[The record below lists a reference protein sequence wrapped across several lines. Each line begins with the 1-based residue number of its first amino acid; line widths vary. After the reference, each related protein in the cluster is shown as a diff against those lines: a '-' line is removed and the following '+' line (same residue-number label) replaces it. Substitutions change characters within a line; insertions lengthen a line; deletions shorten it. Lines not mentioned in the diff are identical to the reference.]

1 VTTPGLSSPT
11 FNERRVT
18 SRVLVQDG
26 QIVGLVGLIED
37 NVTKAN
43 GSAPWFKD
51 ILILSFSVSQQ
62 NNHRTKTE
70 LLVLIT
76 PHVLHDKR
84 DARAFT
90 EDLREQLPSAAAVP
104 DESTNLPATGSP
116 DPTLN
121 LRRTAVAM
129 RTIPGTARQR
139 GFALLIVL
147 WSMAL
152 MALIGTRI
160 TAAGHAEAQLAT
172 NLRANAIA
180 EAAADGAV
188 FEAVF
193 HFMDGSAGHWPA
205 NGLAHRVAM
214 PQAQVAVTLVGESSK
229 ISLNN
234 APPPLLLG
242 LLQAVGVNRELAAV
256 LTEQIVDWRSRSL
269 RPHIPGAAGLQY
281 KAAGRD
287 WGPPNQPFRTV
298 NELGMV
304 LSMTPQILDRL
315 RPYLSPYTY
324 STPNPDVAP
333 PLIRAVL
340 AEAEAGGVATL
351 GFDVEPTLTI
361 TASAVSAGGG
371 RFTRR
376 AVIRLSSTAAANP
389 NLPRFFVLKWDQ
401 ATE

>member
-1 VTTPGLSSPT
+1 
-11 FNERRVT
+11 
-18 SRVLVQDG
+18 
-26 QIVGLVGLIED
+26 
-37 NVTKAN
+37 
-43 GSAPWFKD
+43 
-51 ILILSFSVSQQ
+51 
-62 NNHRTKTE
+62 
-70 LLVLIT
+70 
-76 PHVLHDKR
+76 
-84 DARAFT
+84 
-90 EDLREQLPSAAAVP
+90 
-104 DESTNLPATGSP
+104 
-116 DPTLN
+116 
-121 LRRTAVAM
+121 M

-152 MALIGTRI
+152 LALIGTRI

-214 PQAQVAVTLVGESSK
+214 PQAQVAVTLADESSK

-234 APPPLLLG
+234 APPPLLRG
-242 LLQAVGVNRELAAV
+242 LLRVLGVNRQLAAV
-256 LTEQIVDWRSRSL
+256 LTDQIVDWRSRSPI
-269 RPHIPGAAGLQY
+269 PHSLGAKWPQY

-287 WGPPNQPFRTV
+287 WGPPSRPFRTV
-298 NELGMV
+298 DELGMV
-304 LSMTPQILDRL
+304 LSMTPEILDRL

-324 STPNPDVAP
+324 STPKPDVAQP
-333 PLIRAVL
+333 VIGAAL
-340 AEAEAGGVATL
+340 ADAAARGAASL
-351 GFDVEPTLTI
+351 GFDVEPTLAI

-376 AVIRLSSTAAANP
+376 AVIRLNGAVASNP
-389 NLPRFFVLKWDQ
+389 DVPQFFVLEWDHAMQ
-401 ATE
+401 